1 MWHWYNLLPQSCIY
15 QSYDFVAAAIG
26 FASIKAT
33 QLGDRLLA
41 GSFITSAAANLGVT
55 LFIGENYFL
64 NNLCQSVHLKFFVV
78 I

>member
-1 MWHWYNLLPQSCIY
+1 MWHWYDLLLKDTFIY
-15 QSYDFVAAAIG
+15 QSYNCVAAGIG

-41 GSFITSAAANLGVT
+41 ASFITSAAANLGVT
-55 LFIGENYFL
+55 LFIGRATSSTIL
-64 NNLCQSVHLKFFVV
+64 SVFSSYILIV